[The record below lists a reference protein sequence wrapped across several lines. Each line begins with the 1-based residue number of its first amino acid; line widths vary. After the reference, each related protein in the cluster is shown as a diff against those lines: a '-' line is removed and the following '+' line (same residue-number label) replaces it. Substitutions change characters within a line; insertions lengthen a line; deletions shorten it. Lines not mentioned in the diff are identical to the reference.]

1 VKFVT
6 DTGSRETD
14 DFVIPAKA
22 GIQPAAALDTGLRRC
37 DDFLSFDLG
46 DPAVTGAAWHD

>member
-1 VKFVT
+1 MKFVT
-6 DTGSRETD
+6 EAGPRPAD

-46 DPAVTGAAWHD
+46 DPAVTGGRVT

>member
-1 VKFVT
+1 MKFVT
-6 DTGSRETD
+6 EAGPRPAD

-37 DDFLSFDLG
+37 DDFYHVIG
-46 DPAVTGAAWHD
+46 VTRLRPEAAA